1 MGLLQMGVMYL
12 GFSVLHL
19 AQLVMAV
26 TVIGLYA
33 PDLQRA
39 NKVGGY
45 VDGKWVCL
53 SITDED
59 CISWSTDIFHYRP
72 TQSLSVASPR
82 LRPLST

>member
-1 MGLLQMGVMYL
+1 MGLLQMGAMYL

-45 VDGKWVCL
+45 VDGKWVRTSRHRRRFRIKC
-53 SITDED
+53 
-59 CISWSTDIFHYRP
+59 
-72 TQSLSVASPR
+72 
-82 LRPLST
+82 